1 MAKPIPT
8 IKRRALR
15 IDQDPKHPLLL
26 FSLTGED
33 LIKIAEISRISR
45 DDAGK
50 LIGYQRP
57 EVKKHIQDIVEYLDS
72 GDVIFPNAIILAL
85 SSTSKFTSSRGPE
98 VDDGCAVAG
107 TVEIPVPTGSDQ
119 KPAWIV
125 DGQQRTLALCKSRK
139 SKLPIPIC
147 AFIADDVPIQ
157 KDQFFRVNT
166 TRPLPRGL
174 ITELLPEVS
183 SNLPARLA
191 SKQIPSAIVEWLAT
205 NPESPF
211 CGLIRRAS
219 MKAEDVA
226 KTCIADSSLIKAIE
240 ESIGTPTGCLY
251 PYRNVTTN
259 ETDFQSIFQVLVTY
273 WTGVRNVFPTAWG
286 KSPEKSRLMHGAG
299 IRSMGRL
306 MDRIMPN
313 IRSRGKKG
321 IQEVEK
327 ELALIATDCRWT
339 QGNWESMNGM
349 AWNEVQNVPKHIQL
363 LSWVVIN
370 LYLQAKK

>member
-1 MAKPIPT
+1 MAKSFLAL
-8 IKRRALR
+8 KRRALR
-15 IDQDPKHPLLL
+15 IEQDAKHPLIL

-57 EVKKHIQDIVEYLDS
+57 EVKKHIQDIIEYLDS

-85 SSTSKFTSSRGPE
+85 SSRSKFTSSRGPE

-107 TVEIPVPTGSDQ
+107 TLEIPVPSSEGQ

-139 SKLPIPIC
+139 SKLPIPVC
-147 AFIADDVPIQ
+147 AFIADDLPIQ
-157 KDQFFRVNT
+157 KDQFFRINT

-205 NPESPF
+205 TQESPF
-211 CGLIRRAS
+211 FGIIRRAS
-219 MKAEDVA
+219 MKPEDTA
-226 KTCIADSSLIKAIE
+226 KACIADASLIKSIE
-240 ESIGTPTGCLY
+240 ESICSPTGCLY

-259 ETDFQSIFQVLVTY
+259 ETDFQGIFQLLVTY
-273 WTGVRNVFPTAWG
+273 WTAVRNIFPNAWG

-306 MDRIMPN
+306 MDKIMPN

-321 IQEVEK
+321 VQEVEK
-327 ELALIATDCRWT
+327 ELALIASNCHWT
-339 QGNWESMNGM
+339 QGNWESINGM
-349 AWNEVQNVPKHIQL
+349 AWNEVQNVPKHIHL
-363 LSWVVIN
+363 LSWVIIN